1 MKKLQTRAFLVA
13 TAVTVAAP
21 IIGSVNASA
30 AASVSY
36 QDFSAL
42 DKSTLNG
49 AYSHARIYYR
59 DDTVITVVKGAG
71 DATTGAS
78 TTTTGDAMGIGNIKA
93 GETLSVLIENST
105 ATDSA
110 GNDVDV
116 IYRVSDVNPW
126 NEGEGQSYVG
136 LSLQRSVYG
145 SSDELH
151 PANSD
156 EFTKTTTKAGDPI
169 VFWNNTRYADSL
181 FTVQFCKKGTYNTTS
196 DSCTPAGVNNLSI
209 ALWDFDVPNNTREKN
224 EDGSWKEE
232 NGSYVYTKYG
242 DQLMHGNEGII
253 PQNGN
258 VTIYQNKNN
267 PVADVA
273 MSNEQNGFSAYNI
286 SNGATFDGI
295 WFGNSIMATATGINS
310 TWSYRYSGTACGAG
324 FIFGSAVPYVMSQ
337 PQKVVDKDSAKV
349 GDQVTYT
356 ISQEVPNNYSS
367 ESDMVAF
374 MSLWSKYDSIQ
385 QNKGYAS
392 FAITDTFQDGIEL
405 PAANQITI
413 KNEKGV
419 NVTDQF
425 TILIDGQ
432 KFTATSKDA
441 TFLGLYGHTYRI
453 TIPTTVTK
461 DVEISPVE
469 NTAKTT
475 FTPAGSTTPEDLS
488 SNTVETEIIRKVI
501 TKHVDD
507 KTGKEI
513 ADSSSE
519 DYPQGADY
527 TTNPLGK
534 IPKGYE
540 LVKNPANAK
549 GTIGNKDIE
558 VIYRYRKITN
568 PKTFDASTSAF
579 IGVIVAGLAG
589 SGLFF
594 GIKRRR

>member
-1 MKKLQTRAFLVA
+1 MEKLQTRAFLVA
-13 TAVTVAAP
+13 AAVTVAAP
-21 IIGSVNASA
+21 IIGSINASA

-42 DKSTLNG
+42 NKSTLNG

-71 DATTGAS
+71 NTTTGAS
-78 TTTTGDAMGIGNIKA
+78 TTTTGDAISISNIKA

-126 NEGEGQSYVG
+126 NEEEGQSYAG
-136 LSLQRSVYG
+136 LTLSRSVFG

-181 FTVQFCKKGTYNTTS
+181 FTVQFCKKGTYNATS
-196 DSCTPAGVNNLSI
+196 DSCTPAGVNNLS
-209 ALWDFDVPNNTREKN
+209 AAFWDFDVPNNTRQKN

-232 NGSYVYTKYG
+232 NGSYVYAKYS

-267 PVADVA
+267 PVTDVA

-286 SNGATFDGI
+286 GNGATFNGI

-310 TWSYRYSGTACGAG
+310 TWSYRYSGTTCGIG
-324 FIFGSAVPYVMSQ
+324 FIFGSAVPYVMPQ

-425 TILIDGQ
+425 TILVDGQ

-441 TFLGLYGHTYRI
+441 TSIGLYGHIYRI

-527 TTNPLGK
+527 TTNPLSK

-540 LVKNPANAK
+540 LVKVPANAK